1 MVGVWEERPST
12 SLLTWPPRWPFLE
25 GPRHRLPWPILP
37 PTVVMPDV
45 NPAPDRS
52 SVAYFPETLPMLMVV
67 AALASNAP
75 LMLLA
80 RSVSCSLSSMLV
92 LHPFAGGS
100 PFCV

>member
-1 MVGVWEERPST
+1 
-12 SLLTWPPRWPFLE
+12 
-25 GPRHRLPWPILP
+25 
-37 PTVVMPDV
+37 
-45 NPAPDRS
+45 
-52 SVAYFPETLPMLMVV
+52 MLMVV